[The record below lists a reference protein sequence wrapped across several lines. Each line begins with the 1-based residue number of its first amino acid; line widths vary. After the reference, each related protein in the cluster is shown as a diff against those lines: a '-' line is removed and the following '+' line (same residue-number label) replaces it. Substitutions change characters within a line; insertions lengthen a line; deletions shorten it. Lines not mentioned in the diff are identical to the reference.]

1 MDFAITIAIAF
12 APQKNWIQL
21 TTLMKLVCIY
31 PGRIGSIGFP
41 VSPGNGDDAGADWE
55 VATWRLAS
63 LEKKRIQKD
72 DSEVAITMQG
82 REF

>member
-12 APQKNWIQL
+12 APKKNWIQL
-21 TTLMKLVCIY
+21 TRLMKLVCIY
-31 PGRIGSIGFP
+31 PGRIGLP

-55 VATWRLAS
+55 LATWRLAS

-72 DSEVAITMQG
+72 DSGVATTMQG